1 MSSIHD
7 IFGSKGCMRVL
18 HIFLSRPSVERYQS
32 EAVKES
38 GLSYVTAT
46 KCLDL
51 LLKNDMLTDTW
62 KGGLR
67 IYRLNKESL
76 AVKQMKI
83 LLSSTTI
90 NDAIKDFTSP
100 DFEVFIYGS
109 MARGEDTE
117 ESDVDL
123 LVLGEISAGR
133 LVKLVKAVEKV
144 IGHEVKPVVM
154 SRIEYAELPQKNS
167 AFYENLN
174 RDRIRII

>member
-1 MSSIHD
+1 M
-7 IFGSKGCMRVL
+7 
-18 HIFLSRPSVERYQS
+18 FLSRPSVELYQS

-38 GLSYVTAT
+38 GLSYVTAV

-51 LLKNDMLTDTW
+51 LLKNNLLTETW
-62 KGGLR
+62 RGGLR

-83 LLSSTTI
+83 LLSSTAI
-90 NDAIKDFTSP
+90 LDAIKHFGSP
-100 DFEVFIYGS
+100 DFEVYLYGS
-109 MARGEDTE
+109 TARGEDAE

-123 LVLGEISAGR
+123 LIIGKIGAGKR
-133 LVKLVKAVEKV
+133 MKLAKAVEKA
-144 IGHEVKPVVM
+144 IGHEAKLVVM

-167 AFYENLN
+167 AFYENLD

>member
-1 MSSIHD
+1 M
-7 IFGSKGCMRVL
+7 
-18 HIFLSRPSVERYQS
+18 FLSRPSAERYQS

-46 KCLDL
+46 KCMDL
-51 LLKNDMLTDTW
+51 LLRNNMLTETW

-83 LLSSTTI
+83 LLSSTAI
-90 NDAIKDFTSP
+90 LEAIKNFKSP
-100 DFEVFIYGS
+100 EFKVYLYGS
-109 MARGEDTE
+109 MARGEDSE

-123 LVLGEISAGR
+123 LIIGKISAGKR
-133 LVKLVKAVEKV
+133 VNLKKEIEIV
-144 IGHEVKPVVM
+144 IDHEVKLVVM

-167 AFYENLN
+167 AFYENLD

>member
-1 MSSIHD
+1 MSSIQD
-7 IFGSKGCMRVL
+7 IFGSKGCMCVL
-18 HIFLSRPSVERYQS
+18 QMFLSRPSAERYQS

-46 KCLDL
+46 KCLDRL
-51 LLKNDMLTDTW
+51 LRNKMLTETR

-83 LLSSTTI
+83 LLSSTRI
-90 NDAIKDFTSP
+90 YDAIKDFESP
-100 DFEVFIYGS
+100 DFEVYLYGS
-109 MARGEDTE
+109 TARGEDAE
-117 ESDVDL
+117 ESDIDL
-123 LVLGEISAGR
+123 LILGGITEGR
-133 LVKLVKAVEKV
+133 LAKLYNAVGKV
-144 IGHEVKPVVM
+144 MGRDVKPLVM
-154 SRIEYAELPQKNS
+154 SRIEYAGLPQKNS